1 MTKIKLNDT
10 TVEIPKDNSEELAN
24 LDSRVTTN
32 ENNIATNTQDIE
44 DIKANTTLGMN
55 ALELVNGDDF
65 DTLEF
70 KSQPS
75 NITLARLAF
84 ERENFDITGTSPEY
98 EVNFIGSG
106 GGGAGS
112 AMYGGSFGFG
122 NTNFTGADTVKLR
135 STGALT
141 NIEGLSNIVSA
152 DPDNGVALFTNP
164 TSKPITVVLNMS
176 YSAGRSTGSADT
188 LPKKLTVTPTNA
200 DIDGGIGDNA
210 HITHGGGSILAM
222 ANVGYTNN
230 QSLIPAVFV
239 VPANGTFRLSFEIDG
254 YGNLADTYTVS
265 ANATY
270 VAFREDAKVVT
281 EAINI
286 PWSPLTGSTG
296 GTAGEYKKIGSW
308 TVVRWNITTGSS
320 AGNYGIGTI
329 PDVDS
334 RPTVGFMAQVANQ
347 TGTGSQTFHLQINQK
362 DGSGAGA
369 ITILNATASTN
380 FRGQV
385 VFNNDSAET
394 VAVPYYAD
402 NDIILPDN
410 KIVVGRT
417 DGFQDQ
423 FVIDPNGE
431 GVFLTNPSNNSRTL
445 LAPDGF
451 TVQDLDSSGNPI
463 ANYRWNTSRGMTLK
477 NDVDWQSV
485 PLTLPSTMSLGS
497 TDTGFYIRN
506 NDLFVNL
513 NFIRT
518 QNAITGNS
526 TTLLATVP
534 NVQLFGITRI
544 DSAMLP
550 GTGNRLEGYMEINS
564 SGQIYYHNY
573 DPIPA
578 QSGTV
583 YNQFRGYFKVPLK
596 IV

>member
-1 MTKIKLNDT
+1 MTKIKFNDT
-10 TVEIPKDNSEELAN
+10 TVEIPKDNSAEIAE

-32 ENNIATNTQDIE
+32 ETNIATNTQDIE
-44 DIKANTTLGMN
+44 DIKSSTTLGMN

-112 AMYGGSFGFG
+112 VIYGGSFGFG
-122 NTNFTGADTVKLR
+122 NTALTGADTVKLR
-135 STGALT
+135 CTGALT

-188 LPKKLTVTPTNA
+188 LPKKINVTPTNA

-230 QSLIPAVFV
+230 QSLMPAVFV
-239 VPANGTFRLSFEIDG
+239 VPANGTFRFSFEIDG
-254 YGNLADTYTVS
+254 YGNLADTYSVS

-270 VAFREDAKVVT
+270 VAFREDAKAVT

-286 PWSPLTGSTG
+286 PWTNLSGTTG
-296 GTAGEYKKIGSW
+296 GTAGQFKKIGSW
-308 TVVRWNITTGSS
+308 TVIRWNITTGGT
-320 AGNYGIGTI
+320 AGNYSLGTV
-329 PDVDS
+329 PDVDA
-334 RPTVGFMAQVANQ
+334 RPDKGFFAQVPV
-347 TGTGSQTFHLQINQK
+347 TSGTGSETSHLQINQK
-362 DGSGAGA
+362 DNGAV
-369 ITILNATASTN
+369 TILNALANKNYS
-380 FRGQV
+380 GQV

-394 VAVPYYAD
+394 VSIPYYAD

-417 DGFQDQ
+417 DNFQEE

-431 GVFLTNPSNNSRTL
+431 GVYSGTSTGRTL
-445 LAPDGF
+445 LGSDGF
-451 TVQDLDSSGNPI
+451 VVQDLDSSGNPT
-463 ANYRWNTSRGMTLK
+463 ANYRWNATRGMTLR

-485 PLTLPSTMSLGS
+485 PLVYPSPMSAGGS
-497 TDTGFYIRN
+497 DTGFEIRN
-506 NDLFVNL
+506 NMLFVNL
-513 NFIRT
+513 NYVRT
-518 QNAITGNS
+518 QNSIVTNS
-526 TTLLATVP
+526 NTLLATVP
-534 NVQLFGITRI
+534 NVQLYGITRI
-544 DSAMLP
+544 DSTMLP
-550 GTGNRLEGYMEINS
+550 GTGNRLGGYMEINS

-573 DPIPA
+573 DAIPA
-578 QSGTV
+578 QTGTA
-583 YNQFRGYFKVPLK
+583 YNLFRGYFHVPLK
-596 IV
+596 IT